1 MQLDL
6 IYFVNIIYCAINSNI
21 HAYLSWPDDH
31 EWTFLGLSDQFAKIL
46 VQPILKSWSI
56 NITYYVLDT

>member
-31 EWTFLGLSDQFAKIL
+31 EWTFLGSKIL

>member
-6 IYFVNIIYCAINSNI
+6 IYFVNTIYCAINSNI
-21 HAYLSWPDDH
+21 HAYLSWP
-31 EWTFLGLSDQFAKIL
+31 KIL